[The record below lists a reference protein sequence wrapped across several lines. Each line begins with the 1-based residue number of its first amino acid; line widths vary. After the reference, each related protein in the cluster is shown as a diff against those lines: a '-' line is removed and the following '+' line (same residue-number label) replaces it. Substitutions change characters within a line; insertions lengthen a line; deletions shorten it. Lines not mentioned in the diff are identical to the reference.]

1 MPHTPQ
7 NTLPHL
13 TGPEI
18 LAKLTT
24 ILVELLHV
32 DPSQVVPEAYFMPRT
47 VPDGAVSIPDLG
59 ADSLDH
65 LEITM
70 AIESD
75 FDLTI
80 PDSDAEKI
88 LTVQNA
94 VDYLLARKVF

>member
-1 MPHTPQ
+1 MPLTPQ
-7 NTLPHL
+7 NTLPIL

-32 DPSQVVPEAYFMPRT
+32 DPEQVEPAAYFMRST
-47 VPDGAVSIPDLG
+47 VPGGGGNAPDLG

-70 AIESD
+70 AIEEE
-75 FDLTI
+75 FALTI
-80 PDSDAEKI
+80 PDEDAENI
-88 LTVQNA
+88 LTVQQA
-94 VDYLLARKVF
+94 VDYLIAHKVF

>member
-1 MPHTPQ
+1 MPHTP
-7 NTLPHL
+7 NTSLPHL

-32 DPSQVVPEAYFMPRT
+32 DPDQVVPEARFMPRT
-47 VPDGAVSIPDLG
+47 EPGGAVSIPDLG

-70 AIESD
+70 ALEEE
-75 FDLTI
+75 FGLNI
-80 PDSDAEKI
+80 PDAEAESI
-88 LTVQNA
+88 LTVQQA
-94 VDYLLARKVF
+94 VDYLLAHKVF

>member
-1 MPHTPQ
+1 MPHTPN
-7 NTLPHL
+7 NTLPPL

-18 LAKLTT
+18 LAKLTA

-32 DPSQVVPEAYFMPRT
+32 DPAQVIPEAHFMPRT
-47 VPDGAVSIPDLG
+47 VPGSSVSLPHLG

-70 AIESD
+70 AIESE

-80 PDSDAEKI
+80 PDSDAENI
-88 LTVQNA
+88 ITVQQA
-94 VDYLLARKVF
+94 IDYLLAHKVF

>member
-1 MPHTPQ
+1 MPHTPN
-7 NTLPHL
+7 NTLPKL

-32 DPSQVVPEAYFMPRT
+32 DPAEVIPEAHFMSRT
-47 VPDGAVSIPDLG
+47 IPGVVNSPSHLG

-70 AIESD
+70 AIETE
-75 FDLTI
+75 FGLNI
-80 PDSDAEKI
+80 PDSDAENI
-88 LTVQNA
+88 LTVQQA
-94 VDYLLARKVF
+94 VDYLLAHKVF

>member
-1 MPHTPQ
+1 MPHTPN

-24 ILVELLHV
+24 ILVDLLHV
-32 DPSQVVPEAYFMPRT
+32 DPAQVVPAAHFMPR
-47 VPDGAVSIPDLG
+47 PGASPLPHLG

-70 AIESD
+70 AIESE
-75 FDLTI
+75 FGLSI
-80 PDSDAEKI
+80 PDEEAETI
-88 LTVQNA
+88 LTVQQA
-94 VDYLLARKVF
+94 VDYLLSHKVF

>member
-32 DPSQVVPEAYFMPRT
+32 GEDEVIPEAHFMPGT
-47 VPDGAVSIPDLG
+47 KPGFAASIPDLG
-59 ADSLDH
+59 ADSFDH
-65 LEITM
+65 LEIIM
-70 AIESD
+70 AVEEE
-75 FDLTI
+75 FALTI
-80 PDSDAEKI
+80 PDSEAENI
-88 LTVQNA
+88 HTVQQA
-94 VDYLLARKVF
+94 VDYLLAHKVF